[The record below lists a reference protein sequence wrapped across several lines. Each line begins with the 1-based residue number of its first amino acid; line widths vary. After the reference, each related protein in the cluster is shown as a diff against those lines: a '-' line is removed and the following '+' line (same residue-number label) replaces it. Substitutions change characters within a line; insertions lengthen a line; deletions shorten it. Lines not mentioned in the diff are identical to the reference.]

1 MTATQNIPWARLAV
15 EATAIVASILLAFA
29 IDAWW
34 SDREID
40 QWQTAQLRAL
50 RDEFSANLELLDII
64 VQTHDSTARSLES
77 LIVQIRDTNGAI
89 QVTVSDAALV
99 ALVAWRTSDISTGTL
114 DSLLS
119 SGKLAEI
126 DNSDIRQSL
135 AAWPSD
141 VGDAQEDEILARDF
155 VQNVVVQSLLGQG
168 VLEPAFRSKP
178 LPGRLDVD
186 TQIDTETAL
195 SVSPVLIEMATIRI
209 AHIQSASA
217 SISQL
222 REKIGHI
229 LQLIDAELEA
239 T

>member
-1 MTATQNIPWARLAV
+1 MTATQNIPWLRLAI

-50 RDEFSANLELLDII
+50 RDEFSANLKSLDII
-64 VQTHDSTARSLES
+64 VQTHDRTARSLES
-77 LIVQIRDTNGAI
+77 LIAQIRDTNDTI

-135 AAWPSD
+135 AAWPSE
-141 VGDAQEDEILARDF
+141 VGDAQEDEVLARDF

-168 VLEPAFRSKP
+168 VLEPAYRSVP
-178 LPGRLDVD
+178 LPGRLDID

-209 AHIQSASA
+209 AHIQMAGA

-222 REKIGHI
+222 RGKIKHI